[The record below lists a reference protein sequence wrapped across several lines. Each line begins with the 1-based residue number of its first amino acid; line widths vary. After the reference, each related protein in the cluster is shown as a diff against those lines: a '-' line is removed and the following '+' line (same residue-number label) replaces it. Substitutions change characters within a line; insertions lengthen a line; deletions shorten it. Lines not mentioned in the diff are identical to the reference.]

1 MLLCN
6 FSRFRGARM
15 PNIRPSASSL
25 ASSLGLFPSPMTS
38 SSSSSASA
46 VAGHNRPAVLFGTNP
61 QPQRYPT
68 ASLGID
74 PNSAAQQKTYSSVNA
89 RSVYYLL
96 STSSRSRLTYVSSS
110 SSFIIIII
118 TLLLQPSQNFSRAY
132 GVN

>member
-1 MLLCN
+1 
-6 FSRFRGARM
+6 M
-15 PNIRPSASSL
+15 PNIRPSASSS
-25 ASSLGLFPSPMTS
+25 ASSLGLFPSPMT

-74 PNSAAQQKTYSSVNA
+74 PNPAAQQKTYSSVNA

>member
-15 PNIRPSASSL
+15 PNIRPSASSS

-38 SSSSSASA
+38 SSSSASSA
-46 VAGHNRPAVLFGTNP
+46 VAGHNRPVLFGTNP